1 MSVPLAIID
10 VLNAQKESDFRTKFK
25 TKLRFFGIA
34 AADAADVPARP
45 PASAEGDLGRRKEAK
60 NLRSGAAERHELEPQ
75 TTTTAN
81 SNKTIFRRRLTFAR
95 KCVCV
100 CECVCECVKMCACA
114 RGCWCVRVRVRGVRR
129 CECKCVCVCERE
141 GERVEMG
148 DTKGKISEQ
157 IWSLDDVTNG
167 LFPPLQNT
175 HTNTHACT
183 HTHVHTNTHAFTHT
197 RAHKHS
203 RMHEAHI
210 FFSPT
215 HSPPFLLRQCA
226 ANTLFTLESH
236 ALSLA
241 ISHTHT
247 HTVSCF
253 SGVKKHGLLV
263 KGGSGRGWW
272 LASEANTMTTE
283 AEKGQREKGSEEK

>member
-10 VLNAQKESDFRTKFK
+10 LLNVLKESDFRPKFK
-25 TKLRFFGIA
+25 TKLRFSGGSQL
-34 AADAADVPARP
+34 PTRP
-45 PASAEGDLGRRKEAK
+45 MSRPGLRPRPRATSVVGKKQK

-95 KCVCV
+95 KCVC
-100 CECVCECVKMCACA
+100 ECVCVCVQMCACV
-114 RGCWCVRVRVRGVRR
+114 CVCVCVGVRR
-129 CECKCVCVCERE
+129 CERKCVCVCERE
-141 GERVEMG
+141 KERVKLRKRESLRERG
-148 DTKGKISEQ
+148 GESGGGRYKGKD
-157 IWSLDDVTNG
+157 IWADMELGWRHQWALPTSPTS
-167 LFPPLQNT
+167 PQNT

-183 HTHVHTNTHAFTHT
+183 HTHVHTNTHACTHT

-203 RMHEAHI
+203 RMHAALI

-215 HSPPFLLRQCA
+215 HSPPFLFRQCA

-241 ISHTHT
+241 LWHTHT
-247 HTVSCF
+247 QS
-253 SGVKKHGLLV
+253 
-263 KGGSGRGWW
+263 
-272 LASEANTMTTE
+272 LASVV
-283 AEKGQREKGSEEK
+283 